1 MDLRCDHLICLS
13 EAVVVLACS
22 QRRALL
28 ARQSKLLMDSPG
40 SKRAREQSPTDEP
53 PRPADP
59 LRPLLAAWEAARRE
73 RDWARADAL
82 RDELRS
88 KGVNP
93 GARKRADHSRYDAA
107 WAERTRELRC
117 ISTAGFLASSLG
129 WQLSPKLQT
138 FRGIDSAHG
147 TSTRCRD
154 DLARQY
160 GRGLR
165 AQLSST
171 QPEQPCV
178 LCVEKPYLPGL
189 IEVFEEERADDAPPP
204 PFVLLA

>member
-1 MDLRCDHLICLS
+1 M
-13 EAVVVLACS
+13 LACS

-73 RDWARADAL
+73 RDWVRADAL

-154 DLARQY
+154 DLAR
-160 GRGLR
+160 
-165 AQLSST
+165 
-171 QPEQPCV
+171 E
-178 LCVEKPYLPGL
+178 
-189 IEVFEEERADDAPPP
+189 
-204 PFVLLA
+204 

>member
-1 MDLRCDHLICLS
+1 M
-13 EAVVVLACS
+13 LACS

-28 ARQSKLLMDSPG
+28 AAKLLMDSPG
-40 SKRAREQSPTDEP
+40 SKRARERSPTDEP

-107 WAERTRELRC
+107 WAERTRELLC

-138 FRGIDSAHG
+138 FRNK
-147 TSTRCRD
+147 
-154 DLARQY
+154 
-160 GRGLR
+160 
-165 AQLSST
+165 AQRR
-171 QPEQPCV
+171 
-178 LCVEKPYLPGL
+178 PGAFGGA
-189 IEVFEEERADDAPPP
+189 IFGGP
-204 PFVLLA
+204 

>member
-1 MDLRCDHLICLS
+1 
-13 EAVVVLACS
+13 
-22 QRRALL
+22 
-28 ARQSKLLMDSPG
+28 MDSPG
-40 SKRAREQSPTDEP
+40 SKRAREHSPTDEP

-107 WAERTRELRC
+107 WAERTRELRY

-189 IEVFEEERADDAPPP
+189 IEVFEEERGDDAPPP

>member
-28 ARQSKLLMDSPG
+28 ARQSKLLVDSPG

-73 RDWARADAL
+73 RDWVRADAL

-93 GARKRADHSRYDAA
+93 GARKPADHSRYDAA